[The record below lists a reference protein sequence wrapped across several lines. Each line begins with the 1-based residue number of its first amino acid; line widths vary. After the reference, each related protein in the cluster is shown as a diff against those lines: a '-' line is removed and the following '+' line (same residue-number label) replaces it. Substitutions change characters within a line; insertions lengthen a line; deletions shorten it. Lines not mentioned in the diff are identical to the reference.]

1 MGYFT
6 TIHIVTVEKLNQ
18 MLEKRMWFWDDTEG
32 RDMYESAVIEVG
44 DSRIV
49 TLYSIDIQENINEL
63 VDKLMANRHS
73 SVTPSPL
80 QELRSNRKEL
90 EKEEASWT
98 ELVFRPDGCFTFE
111 RLLSPDYWPYIMEP
125 YSGELARGT
134 QAWRVLDATT
144 ATPIAIIRPKEVGTG
159 TAFTVVVNGYS
170 QTQTF
175 GDLKSAAIYAA
186 TEYNG

>member
-1 MGYFT
+1 MTDIY
-6 TIHIVTVEKLNQ
+6 IVRTQRNGSGSDK
-18 MLEKRMWFWDDTEG
+18 WFWDYGEAIRAFENSKDLHNLTSSEFFRLDVEELITEFITDTLDNGADNEP
-32 RDMYESAVIEVG
+32 ELL
-44 DSRIV
+44 DSFFPNDV
-49 TLYSIDIQENINEL
+49 T
-63 VDKLMANRHS
+63 
-73 SVTPSPL
+73 
-80 QELRSNRKEL
+80 
-90 EKEEASWT
+90 WT

-111 RLLSPDYWPYIMEP
+111 RLLSPDYWPYIVEP